1 MGFGNRLKDILK
13 KKGITIKELAEMTN
27 ISINTLYSITK
38 RDTNMPD
45 AEIIDK
51 IATALQIDKSELLTF
66 EILDSELKN
75 LFNQV
80 DKTESELRKKLYEI
94 SEMLNSDAL
103 AQLINEAIDLLQN
116 DCYRSIFYRKK
127 E

>member
-45 AEIIDK
+45 VEIIDK
-51 IATALQIDKSELLTF
+51 IATALQIDKSELLSF

-103 AQLINEAIDLLQN
+103 AQLINEAIDLLQD